1 MGRRGG
7 KRDLIPLAKRMRRE
21 PTEAEARLWSILRA
35 GRMDGAKF
43 KRQEQIGDY
52 IVDFVCFAERL
63 IVEADGSQHVE
74 NGADQVRDAWLKSQ
88 DFRILRFW
96 NDDILRDTDAV
107 GEAIHAALRPP
118 LPNPLPQGESAYEHC
133 PTRGVPCDTHPH
145 DPHPF
150 PAPDRRNSRPRAPQI
165 FFAWTV

>member
-1 MGRRGG
+1 VNASPLAGEEGARRAAVGRRGG
-7 KRDLIPLAKRMRRE
+7 KRDLIPLTKRMRRE
-21 PTEAEARLWSILRA
+21 PTKAEARLWSILRA

-107 GEAIHAALRPP
+107 SEAIHAALRPP
-118 LPNPLPQGESAYEHC
+118 LPHPSPARGE
-133 PTRGVPCDTHPH
+133 GL
-145 DPHPF
+145 
-150 PAPDRRNSRPRAPQI
+150 
-165 FFAWTV
+165 

>member
-1 MGRRGG
+1 
-7 KRDLIPLAKRMRRE
+7 MRHE

-35 GRMDGAKF
+35 GRMAGAKF

-96 NDDILRDTDAV
+96 NNDILRDTEAV

-118 LPNPLPQGESAYEHC
+118 LPNPSPA
-133 PTRGVPCDTHPH
+133 RGVGL
-145 DPHPF
+145 
-150 PAPDRRNSRPRAPQI
+150 
-165 FFAWTV
+165 

>member
-1 MGRRGG
+1 MNASPLAGEEGARRAAVGRRGG

-21 PTEAEARLWSILRA
+21 PTKAEARLWSIHHA

-88 DFRILRFW
+88 GFRVLRFW

-107 GEAIHAALRPP
+107 SEAIHAALRPP
-118 LPNPLPQGESAYEHC
+118 LPNPSPARGE
-133 PTRGVPCDTHPH
+133 GL
-145 DPHPF
+145 
-150 PAPDRRNSRPRAPQI
+150 
-165 FFAWTV
+165 